1 MPVYFVLLEESK
13 FEMEFAFSVNSRI
26 NRIFFYRILFF
37 MNSLYLYINI
47 SQTKSIKTIES
58 KLQLLLLEF
67 GVSDSKLQ
75 LLLLEFGVMG
85 SKLQT
90 IGVWCHW
97 KQINL

>member
-1 MPVYFVLLEESK
+1 
-13 FEMEFAFSVNSRI
+13 
-26 NRIFFYRILFF
+26 

-47 SQTKSIKTIES
+47 SQTKSIKTIESKLQLLLLEFGVSES